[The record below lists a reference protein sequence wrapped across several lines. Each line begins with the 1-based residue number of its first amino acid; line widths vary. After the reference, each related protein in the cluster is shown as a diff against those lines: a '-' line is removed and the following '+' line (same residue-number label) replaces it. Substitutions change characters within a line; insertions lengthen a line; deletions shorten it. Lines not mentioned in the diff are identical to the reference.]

1 MPGYEPKPA
10 AGDPRRIDLRAA
22 RNTARHLVEGW
33 ALEAAR
39 RRKLA
44 EEYRQHLLALRA
56 ELASLQRDHSLSEHD
71 CPTCR
76 KAAAGPDIGDVP
88 L

>member
-1 MPGYEPKPA
+1 MPTGPNGRE
-10 AGDPRRIDLRAA
+10 RVDLRAA

-33 ALEAAR
+33 AVEASR

-44 EEYRQHLLALRA
+44 EEYRQHLLGLRD
-56 ELASLQRDHSLSEHD
+56 ELRMAQGQAGQVAHD
-71 CPTCR
+71 CPICQ
-76 KAAAGPDIGDVP
+76 KAAAGPDAGDVP

>member
-1 MPGYEPKPA
+1 MSPA
-10 AGDPRRIDLRAA
+10 RERIDLRAA

-33 ALEAAR
+33 GVEATR

-44 EEYRQHLLALRA
+44 EEYRKHVLALSA
-56 ELASLQRDHSLSEHD
+56 ELRELQRASGLPEHD
-71 CPTCR
+71 CPTCQL
-76 KAAAGPDIGDVP
+76 AEAGADTKDVP

>member
-1 MPGYEPKPA
+1 
-10 AGDPRRIDLRAA
+10 
-22 RNTARHLVEGW
+22 VEGW

-44 EEYRQHLLALRA
+44 EEYREHVVALGG
-56 ELASLQRDHSLSEHD
+56 ELRDLQRASARPEHH
-71 CPTCR
+71 CPTCD
-76 KAAAGPDIGDVP
+76 KAALGPEKGDVP